1 MGKGNQKNL
10 IISPPPPLHEI
21 IIIAD
26 YIFVHWN
33 VYVSFVCTQM
43 YQLINLLIIL
53 K

>member
-1 MGKGNQKNL
+1 MGQGNQQNL
-10 IISPPPPLHEI
+10 IIAPPPHEI

-26 YIFVHWN
+26 YIFVYWN
-33 VYVSFVCTQM
+33 VYVSFVWTQM